1 MSVKIDQSS
10 LHTLPLSGSSGL
22 VCQSY
27 APGHNVHWIQALHSA
42 NHKEVAEQ
50 TWAGKVVTIE
60 GEVVTVRKPDG
71 TLARFRTH
79 DPAQLADIVKRR
91 GAKLTVNDQYC
102 IMRAGITRAGSTC
115 ISVQADKGEPLE
127 PCKVG
132 DLAPDLEDDD
142 LEDDEVE
149 SCP

>member
-10 LHTLPLSGSSGL
+10 LHSLPLPDSGGL
-22 VCQSY
+22 VCTWY

-42 NHKEVAEQ
+42 NHKEVAAQ
-50 TWAGKVVTIE
+50 TWSGKVLTID

-71 TLARFRTH
+71 SLVRFRTH
-79 DPAQLADIVKRR
+79 DPAHLASIVKRR
-91 GAKLTVNDQYC
+91 GVKVTVNDQYC

-127 PCKVG
+127 PCHIG
-132 DLAPDLEDDD
+132 DLPPNATDLDASGDED
-142 LEDDEVE
+142 E
-149 SCP
+149 